1 MKKKTIWELHR
12 MTVEECRK
20 AEKLPLVMV
29 LDNVRSLS
37 NIGAIFRTCDA
48 FRVASVMLCG
58 VSGTPPSV
66 EIHKTALGAEDS
78 VPWMHFDST
87 LEAVAH
93 LRGLGYRI
101 CVLEQVE
108 GSVPLQEFSVEPG
121 QAYAIIAGHEGEGCR
136 SGSGRCSRLLY
147 RDTTVRLKAF
157 AECVG
162 QRGNHPLASLQSY
175 AVLRDYL
182 KFILLFTLLLR
193 VLSASFCLF
202 FGHVATATLP
212 HHKQKSIRQSFSKS
226 VSYKFRQSL
235 IMPILHLNKLLK
247 YPGYDNRI

>member
-1 MKKKTIWELHR
+1 MGCNGAFKVYLRKFINFAHMKKKTIWELHR

-121 QAYAIIAGHEGEGCR
+121 QAYAIIAGHEVKGVDQEVVDAADCCIEIPR
-136 SGSGRCSRLLY
+136 FGS
-147 RDTTVRLKAF
+147 K
-157 AECVG
+157 
-162 QRGNHPLASLQSY
+162 HSLN
-175 AVLRDYL
+175 V
-182 KFILLFTLLLR
+182 
-193 VLSASFCLF
+193 
-202 FGHVATATLP
+202 
-212 HHKQKSIRQSFSKS
+212 S
-226 VSYKFRQSL
+226 VSAGITL
-235 IMPILHLNKLLK
+235 WHLFSHMQF
-247 YPGYDNRI
+247 